1 MVEIPVAGAGPAGLA
16 AALTLAR
23 AGARPVVYERRQEV
37 GARHHGDFQGL
48 ENYSTRGDVLDEL
61 AAIGIAAEFDCHP
74 VAEAILY
81 GPDGHAWR
89 YRASTPLFYM
99 VRRGVESGSLD
110 QGLKRQALAHDIE
123 LHFGTAL
130 PEAASGIRATGPR
143 GSYAIVVGYVFR
155 TTLPDALVG
164 VLSDR
169 LAPKGYAYLVTAG
182 GRATLACCIFADCAN
197 YRGYL
202 DRTVA
207 FFQARTGI
215 DLAGAQ
221 RFGGTGNVRLPATA
235 RRNGG
240 GTLLAGEAAGFQ
252 DALWGFGLRYA
263 MVSGHLAARALLERD
278 PGSYDRRWR
287 GRFGGLMRASLVNR
301 YLFARLGD
309 RGYDAFLR
317 RLGAAEDAREWLR
330 RHYAPSVWKDL
341 WYLLLRRAN

>member
-23 AGARPVVYERRQEV
+23 AGARPVVYERRHEV

-48 ENYSTRGDVLDEL
+48 ENYSTRGDVLEEL
-61 AAIGIAAEFDCHP
+61 AAMGIAAEFDCHP
-74 VAEAILY
+74 VAEATIY
-81 GPDGHAWR
+81 GPDGRRWR

-99 VRRGVESGSLD
+99 VRRGVEAGSLD

-123 LHFGTAL
+123 LRFGAAL
-130 PEAASGIRATGPR
+130 PEAAAGIRATGPR
-143 GSYAIVVGYVFR
+143 GSFAIVVGYLFR
-155 TTLPDALVG
+155 ATLPDALIG

-169 LAPKGYAYLVTAG
+169 LAPKGYAYLVIAA
-182 GRATLACCIFADCAN
+182 GRATLACCLFAEYSQ
-197 YRGYL
+197 YRRYL

-207 FFQARTGI
+207 FFEEHAGI
-215 DLAGAQ
+215 DLTCAR

-235 RRNGG
+235 RRN

-278 PGSYDRRWR
+278 PASYDRRWR
-287 GRFGGLMRASLVNR
+287 DRFGGMMRASLVNR
-301 YLFARLGD
+301 HFFARLGD
-309 RGYDAFLR
+309 CGYAAFLS

-341 WYLLLRRAN
+341 LYLLLRRAS